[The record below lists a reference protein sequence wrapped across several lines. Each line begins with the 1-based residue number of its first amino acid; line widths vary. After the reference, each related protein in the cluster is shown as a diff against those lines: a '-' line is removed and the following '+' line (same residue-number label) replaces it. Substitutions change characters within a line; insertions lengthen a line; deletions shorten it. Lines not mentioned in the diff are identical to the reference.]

1 MIPPHS
7 HTSTLC
13 FIHMFSLPFTLSLK
27 APSPSLAPMLRA
39 GGVEVGRGQDE
50 LSGTTLQPLRHYP
63 TASQGLMAVRQG
75 PIAEGV
81 VRLGSWIPDPA
92 WKERRKVGHGGLT
105 FRPRDPCS
113 PAGPSG
119 PRGPW
124 NRKKGLAQWT
134 AGVSLGL
141 GTRRQGCPEPWGF
154 PCTSLG
160 LLLPLTW
167 EGAPSSSL

>member
-1 MIPPHS
+1 M
-7 HTSTLC
+7 
-13 FIHMFSLPFTLSLK
+13 
-27 APSPSLAPMLRA
+27 ARRALR
-39 GGVEVGRGQDE
+39 
-50 LSGTTLQPLRHYP
+50 PYP
-63 TASQGLMAVRQG
+63 AASQGLVAVRQG
-75 PIAEGV
+75 PIAERV
-81 VRLGSWIPDPA
+81 VRPGSWIPDPA

-141 GTRRQGCPEPWGF
+141 GTRRQGCPEPWAF

-160 LLLPLTW
+160 LPPPPTNCHPEMGHPCAMCLLKWLCRGLTW
-167 EGAPSSSL
+167 VVSATGPTILEWRRWYI